1 MFVIPVL
8 LQADVPSFLI
18 SVPVIFIFFHSAV
31 YIFLKHFP
39 LCSGALL
46 NESPGIDAVKWTA

>member
-18 SVPVIFIFFHSAV
+18 SVPVLFIFSHSAV
-31 YIFLKHFP
+31 YILLK
-39 LCSGALL
+39 
-46 NESPGIDAVKWTA
+46 